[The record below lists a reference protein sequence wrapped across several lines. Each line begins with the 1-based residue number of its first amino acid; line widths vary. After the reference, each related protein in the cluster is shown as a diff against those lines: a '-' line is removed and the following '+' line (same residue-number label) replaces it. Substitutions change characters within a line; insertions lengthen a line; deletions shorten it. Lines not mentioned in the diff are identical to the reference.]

1 MEEALEATTPFYTID
16 PMVSTRLQPV
26 QDALLN
32 NQWSTMI
39 SNDDDL
45 RIRLITQGVEN
56 PESRDSITW
65 DDANLFFLSCI
76 DLTRDG
82 KPNHL
87 EAGISKARFG
97 RFPYKDGSPLTY
109 LMEWIRIS
117 RDNFEQ
123 MERLESLLEKL
134 TGCLEGTSIET
145 GTGRIKMQGWLDD
158 EETTELRKCLTS
170 RCWRASADEPF
181 DGGCIDSAKHLV
193 ALLRAAE
200 KRSTGVVLRVHK

>member
-16 PMVSTRLQPV
+16 PMVSTRLQAV

-39 SNDDDL
+39 STDDDL

-56 PESRDSITW
+56 PDSRDSITW

-97 RFPYKDGSPLTY
+97 RFPYKDGSPPNLSY
-109 LMEWIRIS
+109 GM
-117 RDNFEQ
+117 DYN
-123 MERLESLLEKL
+123 
-134 TGCLEGTSIET
+134 C
-145 GTGRIKMQGWLDD
+145 
-158 EETTELRKCLTS
+158 
-170 RCWRASADEPF
+170 
-181 DGGCIDSAKHLV
+181 
-193 ALLRAAE
+193 
-200 KRSTGVVLRVHK
+200 KR